1 MGIMHIAATS
11 TPTKGNPLYTFVI
24 LAVLVGLF
32 YMLIL
37 RPQKARQR
45 KTMQV
50 QNQVLPGQRIRTT
63 AGMYGTVVS
72 GDDRDVVIEIAP
84 GVQVTM
90 LRRAVM
96 DVVPED
102 MVADMPPAEPEP
114 EPEQP
119 GPADGTPPPDDWDL
133 KDRNI

>member
-1 MGIMHIAATS
+1 MYLAATGTS
-11 TPTKGNPLYTFVI
+11 AKGSPFYTFAI

-45 KTMQV
+45 KVMQV
-50 QNQVLPGQRIRTT
+50 QNQVLPGQRVRTT
-63 AGMYGTVVS
+63 AGMYGTVIS

-96 DVVPED
+96 DVVADEGLT
-102 MVADMPPAEPEP
+102 DMPAPEP
-114 EPEQP
+114 EPEH
-119 GPADGTPPPDDWDL
+119 GAEHTDGTPPDDWDL

>member
-1 MGIMHIAATS
+1 MGTMYLAAAVP
-11 TPTKGNPLYTFVI
+11 TPWAAKSNPAYTFVI

-45 KTMQV
+45 KAMNVQSQV
-50 QNQVLPGQRIRTT
+50 MPGQRVRTT

-84 GVQVTM
+84 GVHVTM

-96 DVVPED
+96 DVVQDDSGTDIP
-102 MVADMPPAEPEP
+102 ADDPT
-114 EPEQP
+114 PEQT
-119 GPADGTPPPDDWDL
+119 DGTPPDDWDL

>member
-1 MGIMHIAATS
+1 MGTIYLAAS
-11 TPTKGNPLYTFVI
+11 SSGSKGSPVYTFVI

-45 KTMQV
+45 KAVNVQSQV
-50 QNQVLPGQRIRTT
+50 MPGQRIRTT

-72 GDDRDVVIEIAP
+72 GDDRDVVIEISP
-84 GVQVTM
+84 GVHVTM

-102 MVADMPPAEPEP
+102 TGTDL
-114 EPEQP
+114 
-119 GPADGTPPPDDWDL
+119 PADDPAPGQTDGTPPDDWDL

>member
-1 MGIMHIAATS
+1 MYLAAGSS
-11 TPTKGNPLYTFVI
+11 TAKGSPAYTFVI

-32 YMLIL
+32 YVLIL

-45 KTMQV
+45 RTSQV
-50 QNQVLPGQRIRTT
+50 QSQVMPGQRIRTT

-72 GDDRDVVIEIAP
+72 GDDRDVVIEISP
-84 GVQVTM
+84 GVHVTM

-96 DVVPED
+96 DVISDDVPT
-102 MVADMPPAEPEP
+102 DMPEADSEAEPT
-114 EPEQP
+114 
-119 GPADGTPPPDDWDL
+119 DGTPPDDWDL

>member
-1 MGIMHIAATS
+1 MGTMYLAAAT
-11 TPTKGNPLYTFVI
+11 TAAKGNPAYTFVI

-45 KTMQV
+45 KAAQV
-50 QNQVLPGQRIRTT
+50 QGQVMPGQRIRTT

-96 DVVPED
+96 DVISED
-102 MVADMPPAEPEP
+102 GVTDMPADDQEPEP
-114 EPEQP
+114 T
-119 GPADGTPPPDDWDL
+119 DSTPPDDWDL
-133 KDRNI
+133 KDHNN